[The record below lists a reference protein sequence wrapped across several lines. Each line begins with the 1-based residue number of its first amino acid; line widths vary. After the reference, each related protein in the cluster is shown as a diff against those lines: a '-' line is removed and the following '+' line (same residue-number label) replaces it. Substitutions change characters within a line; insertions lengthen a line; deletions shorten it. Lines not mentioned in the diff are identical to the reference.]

1 MEEGMKEDSRAIL
14 FGTEPADRVAADSI
28 FTRKF
33 VQALKV
39 SNSFYYPF
47 DSLITISKLYAPDS
61 TFRIFTWN
69 LIIHDNSIRQ
79 HGAIQMRTKDGSLK
93 LFPLIDK
100 SDIIENRW
108 DTIADNR
115 GWVGAVYYKI
125 IRKELNGEPVYTL
138 LGFDENNIRS
148 NIKMIDVLRFK
159 NGEPVFGAPIFS
171 MADNQLVPKK
181 INRFLMEYKKD
192 AGPRLNYDADLDLIM
207 MEHLVSESNE
217 PNKKYTLIGDGDYEA
232 FKWINGKWTY
242 INKVFFE
249 VTPEGQP
256 PVPNQILDADGNIDE
271 KKVPGFTDDEE
282 PAAKKKSSGKKKKGN

>member
-1 MEEGMKEDSRAIL
+1 MEEGMKDDSRAIL
-14 FGTEPADRVAADSI
+14 FGTEPSDRVAADSI

-39 SNSFYYPF
+39 TNSFYYPF

-69 LIIHDNSIRQ
+69 LIIHENSVRQ
-79 HGAIQMRTKDGSLK
+79 HGAIQMRTADGSLK

-100 SDIIENRW
+100 SDVIENKW
-108 DTIADNR
+108 DTVANNY

-125 IRKELNGEPVYTL
+125 IKKEVNGEPLYTL

-159 NGEPVFGAPIFS
+159 DGAPVFGAPIFS

-181 INRFLMEYKKD
+181 INRYIMEYKKH

-207 MEHLVSESNE
+207 MEHLISESNE
-217 PNKKYTLIGDGDYEA
+217 PQKKYTLIGDGDYEA
-232 FKWINGKWTY
+232 FKWLNGKWTY

-256 PVPNQILDADGNIDE
+256 PVPNQILDAEGNIDE
-271 KKVPGFTDDEE
+271 SKVPGFTEDEE
-282 PAAKKKSSGKKKKGN
+282 PGAKKKGSEKKKKGN